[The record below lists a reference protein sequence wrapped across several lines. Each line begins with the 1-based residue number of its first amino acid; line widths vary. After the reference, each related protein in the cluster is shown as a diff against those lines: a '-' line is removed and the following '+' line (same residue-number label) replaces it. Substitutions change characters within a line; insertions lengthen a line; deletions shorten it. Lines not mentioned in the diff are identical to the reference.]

1 MSRKPHAAPGQAA
14 GARARPLWLALLV
27 ALGLGM
33 AVALYAW
40 LDSRRS
46 GGLTP
51 PSSQAEA
58 VSPSAAAGPAAN
70 VGPQVSGRVVLAS
83 RLQAQLSPQ
92 DVVTLSAHLVD
103 GPRLPV
109 AVLKKHVRDLPLDFN
124 LDASTATNPTLR
136 LSPSMHVVVVAR
148 LSRAGQTASQP
159 GEPQGYS
166 QPVPVG
172 SHGVLIEIN
181 DAPK

>member
-1 MSRKPHAAPGQAA
+1 MSR
-14 GARARPLWLALLV
+14 
-27 ALGLGM
+27 
-33 AVALYAW
+33 
-40 LDSRRS
+40 RRVWN
-46 GGLTP
+46 
-51 PSSQAEA
+51 SSIC
-58 VSPSAAAGPAAN
+58 SAFCHRRWW
-70 VGPQVSGRVVLAS
+70 RV
-83 RLQAQLSPQ
+83 
-92 DVVTLSAHLVD
+92 VD

-109 AVLKKHVRDLPLDFN
+109 AVLKTQVRDLPLDFK

-148 LSRAGQTASQP
+148 ISRAGQTAPQP

>member
-1 MSRKPHAAPGQAA
+1 MTRKPRAAPGQAA
-14 GARARPLWLALLV
+14 GVRARPLWLALL
-27 ALGLGM
+27 AAMGLGI

-46 GGLTP
+46 AALTP
-51 PSSQAEA
+51 PSTQAEA
-58 VSPSAAAGPAAN
+58 VSPSAAAGPTAT

-83 RLQAQLSPQ
+83 RLQAQVSPQ
-92 DVVTLSAHLVD
+92 DVVTLSALLVD

-109 AVLKKHVRDLPLDFN
+109 AVLKTQVRDLPLDFK

-148 LSRAGQTASQP
+148 ISRAGQTAPQP
-159 GEPQGYS
+159 PHPG
-166 QPVPVG
+166 
-172 SHGVLIEIN
+172 
-181 DAPK
+181 